1 MKNILYATAFSLI
14 MLVPLT
20 AQAATGVCTDDG
32 GVLLVS
38 IMTHDNG
45 NVFDLAFTVDDK
57 KIYRYPEAGLTKVA
71 LPAYRYSFTAK
82 KKGNRAAL
90 KLDISGKSGSMVYQ
104 GKNIAL
110 ECNWQ

>member
-1 MKNILYATAFSLI
+1 MTKTVLHLLAVILFATPA
-14 MLVPLT
+14 V
-20 AQAATGVCTDDG
+20 QAATGVCTDDD

-45 NVFDLAFTVDDK
+45 NVLDLAFTVDDK

-71 LPAYRYSFTAK
+71 LPANRYSFSAK

-90 KLDISGKSGSMVYQ
+90 KLDISGKSASIVYQ
-104 GKNIAL
+104 GKSIAL